1 MSFFVRIKGC
11 VNKNNIPPK
20 KWSMWDLTDGVCFS
34 WYQSTELEFLKKN
47 PSRWNI
53 GVFTYIIHA
62 MSQNIPVRLPPLQTE
77 FRHFCE
83 MKYLLKKET
92 HNKNKDNTLKE
103 LNEIFLMLF
112 WKYDHCHISTRDIVC
127 EDRGTLIP
135 HLKNQ
140 GILGEIVHAQ
150 LYTGS
155 FWRPFFL
162 LEES

>member
-1 MSFFVRIKGC
+1 MEYVRFDRWSMFFLVPIHG
-11 VNKNNIPPK
+11 VGIPK
-20 KWSMWDLTDGVCFS
+20 KKSISMEYRSFHIHHTCYVSKHTGSFTPPFRLNSVIFA
-34 WYQSTELEFLKKN
+34 K
-47 PSRWNI
+47 WNI
-53 GVFTYIIHA
+53 
-62 MSQNIPVRLPPLQTE
+62 SSKKKPL
-77 FRHFCE
+77 
-83 MKYLLKKET
+83 
-92 HNKNKDNTLKE
+92 NKNKDNTLKE

>member
-1 MSFFVRIKGC
+1 MEYVRFDRWSMFFLVPIHG
-11 VNKNNIPPK
+11 VGIPK
-20 KWSMWDLTDGVCFS
+20 KKIHLDGISEFS
-34 WYQSTELEFLKKN
+34 HTSYMLCLKTYRFVYPPFRLNSVIFAK
-47 PSRWNI
+47 WNI
-53 GVFTYIIHA
+53 
-62 MSQNIPVRLPPLQTE
+62 SSKKKPL
-77 FRHFCE
+77 
-83 MKYLLKKET
+83 
-92 HNKNKDNTLKE
+92 NKNKDNTLKE